1 AALGVG
7 SSRMAA
13 AAAAAAAA
21 SKGKGKGK
29 AKKKKKA
36 YSSSEESD
44 SYDDASKDPSSG
56 LNRSSARKGGKMKDC
71 SVCGR
76 RFLMRTE
83 PKAGERLLC
92 VNCRRSVDKTQGEAA
107 SVAKRARAVA
117 VAALPKRRRLKKTAD
132 GLLELEPGLPTLQ
145 DLCVQAIAKHVD
157 QVESF
162 GDLSAASLD
171 KLCRIVCKMRV
182 LDEHT
187 LALFLGADRG
197 ALVLYDCTRLASD
210 ALKRIVEM
218 APNVRTLA
226 LEYCGRLDDGV
237 LGTFGPGLEHL
248 ASVRLEGAFL
258 VSDVAWAVFL
268 RECGPRLRSFHV
280 RFAGF
285 GAKAMRA
292 LVTHCEALEDLRV
305 SECTDFDD
313 ACLAM
318 LAPPLTETEE
328 ELQEHERLV
337 RDGGALPVA
346 AWRPLSRVNCLDVG
360 RPHLPMT
367 SSTALR
373 VVATLGP
380 ILQVLDLSGFRDI
393 DDDFLR
399 RGLEPHCSSSSSL
412 GLRELGL
419 AECNGIS
426 AAALA

>member
-1 AALGVG
+1 GPHSALTDYLQEIGVSRHFRDRRRAERAAAEAEAAAAGTEGAAAAGALATPATEVPPSEAVGADEALAQDLQDEEDDEGQAAALGVG

-248 ASVRLEGAFL
+248 AS
-258 VSDVAWAVFL
+258 
-268 RECGPRLRSFHV
+268 
-280 RFAGF
+280 
-285 GAKAMRA
+285 
-292 LVTHCEALEDLRV
+292 
-305 SECTDFDD
+305 
-313 ACLAM
+313 
-318 LAPPLTETEE
+318 
-328 ELQEHERLV
+328 
-337 RDGGALPVA
+337 
-346 AWRPLSRVNCLDVG
+346 
-360 RPHLPMT
+360 
-367 SSTALR
+367 
-373 VVATLGP
+373 
-380 ILQVLDLSGFRDI
+380 
-393 DDDFLR
+393 
-399 RGLEPHCSSSSSL
+399 
-412 GLRELGL
+412 
-419 AECNGIS
+419 
-426 AAALA
+426 

>member
-1 AALGVG
+1 
-7 SSRMAA
+7 
-13 AAAAAAAA
+13 
-21 SKGKGKGK
+21 
-29 AKKKKKA
+29 
-36 YSSSEESD
+36 
-44 SYDDASKDPSSG
+44 
-56 LNRSSARKGGKMKDC
+56 
-71 SVCGR
+71 
-76 RFLMRTE
+76 
-83 PKAGERLLC
+83 
-92 VNCRRSVDKTQGEAA
+92 
-107 SVAKRARAVA
+107 
-117 VAALPKRRRLKKTAD
+117 
-132 GLLELEPGLPTLQ
+132 
-145 DLCVQAIAKHVD
+145 
-157 QVESF
+157 
-162 GDLSAASLD
+162 
-171 KLCRIVCKMRV
+171 
-182 LDEHT
+182 
-187 LALFLGADRG
+187 
-197 ALVLYDCTRLASD
+197 
-210 ALKRIVEM
+210 
-218 APNVRTLA
+218 
-226 LEYCGRLDDGV
+226 
-237 LGTFGPGLEHL
+237 HL

-426 AAALA
+426 AAALAGFFAAGAEATRGRGLERLCLRRCYMLTDDVVAAVVRHSGASLRSLDLNSVDDCLSDVGLLELKECACLEDVDLSWVRSTSDRVLETVLKECKRLEKITVYGCPEVTLFAPTRPGLQYVGRVQ